1 MRQAEAILD
10 IGSSK
15 IVCMIGRCGED
26 GRFEI
31 YGIGIGEHKGLKKK
45 RFLDEPG
52 LRFAVQ
58 TAIEGAQSEARR
70 RIRSVHV
77 GVPGPFV
84 RAECSVCELVLGEAP
99 REITHR
105 DIDAL
110 METAVRETETP
121 EGFTHMF
128 SVPYHFRVDGSPR
141 NTIPVGLSG
150 KTLWAAVSHMYY
162 ENSFGTL
169 ATDILDEMGIDVD
182 SFVDSAFAEAAMLV
196 KDRRSAEESIVVDV
210 GYYHTDVIVL
220 RGTACVFRTSL
231 PVGGAHIAS
240 DISYVLSIS
249 PAVAESVKQ
258 RHAFGLDYSDRVDT
272 YRLTDG
278 TVESIVYDDI
288 QDIIEAR
295 AHEIASMV
303 REAILKSAVQVM
315 PETPLYL
322 MGGGIAMMRG
332 SREFFQS
339 ASGFYTVTD
348 MPWMPRKNTPNF
360 ASAYGMLNYVCNS
373 ALATAPRAG
382 LKENRLIKAIVNFF
396 TK

>member
-10 IGSSK
+10 FGSSK

-58 TAIEGAQSEARR
+58 TAIEGAQSVARR

-84 RAECSVCELVLGEAP
+84 RAECSVCEVSLGDAP
-99 REITHR
+99 REITHK
-105 DIDAL
+105 DVDAL
-110 METAVRETETP
+110 METAVAEMETP
-121 EGFTHMF
+121 DGFTHMF

-141 NTIPVGLSG
+141 NSIPVGIFG
-150 KTLWAAVSHMYY
+150 KTLWAAVSHMYF
-162 ENSFGTL
+162 ENSFCTL
-169 ATDILDEMGIDVD
+169 ATDILDEMGVDVD
-182 SFVDSAFAEAAMLV
+182 SFVDSSFAEAAMLV
-196 KDRRSAEESIVVDV
+196 KDKRAAEESIVVDV

-231 PVGGAHIAS
+231 PVGGAHITS

-295 AHEIASMV
+295 AYEIASMV
-303 REAILKSAVQVM
+303 REAIMKSAVQVM

-332 SREFFQS
+332 SKEMFQS
-339 ASGFYTVTD
+339 GSGFYTVTD

-360 ASAYGMLNYVCNS
+360 VSAYGMLNYVCNS
-373 ALATAPRAG
+373 ALSTAPRAG
-382 LKENRLIKAIVNFF
+382 LKENRLVKAIMNFF

>member
-10 IGSSK
+10 FGSSK

-31 YGIGIGEHKGLKKK
+31 YGIGNGEHKGLKKK

-84 RAECSVCELVLGEAP
+84 RAECGICEMTLGEAP
-99 REITHR
+99 REILHK

-110 METAVRETETP
+110 MEAAVKEAETP

-128 SVPYHFRVDGSPR
+128 SVPYHYRVDGSPR
-141 NTIPVGLSG
+141 NSIPAGVFG
-150 KTLWAAVSHMYY
+150 KTLWAAVSHMYF
-162 ENSFGTL
+162 ENSFCTL
-169 ATDILDEMGIDVD
+169 ATDILDEMGVDVD

-196 KDRRSAEESIVVDV
+196 KDKREESIVVDV
-210 GYYHTDVIVL
+210 GYYHTDVIVM
-220 RGTACVFRTSL
+220 RDAACVFRAAI
-231 PVGGAHIAS
+231 PVGGAHITS

-295 AHEIASMV
+295 AYEIASMV
-303 REAILKSAVQVM
+303 REAIMKSAVQVM

-332 SREFFQS
+332 SKELFQS
-339 ASGFYTVTD
+339 GSGFYTIAD

-360 ASAYGMLNYVCNS
+360 VSAYGMLNYVCNS
-373 ALATAPRAG
+373 ALSTAPRTG
-382 LKENRLIKAIVNFF
+382 IKENRLIRAIMNFF

>member
-1 MRQAEAILD
+1 MSQAEAILD
-10 IGSSK
+10 FGSSK
-15 IVCMIGRCGED
+15 IVCMIGRCGVD

-31 YGIGIGEHKGLKKK
+31 YGIGVGEHKGLKKK

-84 RAECSVCELVLGEAP
+84 KAECGVCEISFGDAP
-99 REITHR
+99 REILHKDVDT
-105 DIDAL
+105 L
-110 METAVRETETP
+110 METAVRDKETP
-121 EGFTHMF
+121 EGYTHMF
-128 SVPYHFRVDGSPR
+128 SVPYHYRVDGSPR
-141 NTIPVGLSG
+141 NSIPVGLTG
-150 KTLWAAVSHMYY
+150 KTLWAAVSHMYL
-162 ENSFGTL
+162 EDSFSNL
-169 ATDILDEMGIDVD
+169 AADILDEMGVDVD

-196 KDRRSAEESIVVDV
+196 KDKRSSEEAIVVDV
-210 GYYHTDVIVL
+210 GYYHTDVLVM
-220 RGTACVFRTSL
+220 REAACVFRAAL

-249 PAVAESVKQ
+249 PSVAENVKQ
-258 RHAFGLDYSDRVDT
+258 RHAFGLDYTDRVDT
-272 YRLTDG
+272 YRLSDG

-295 AHEIASMV
+295 AYEIASMV
-303 REAILKSAVQVM
+303 RDSILKAAVQVM

-322 MGGGIAMMRG
+322 VGGGIAMMRG
-332 SREFFQS
+332 SRELFQS
-339 ASGFYTVTD
+339 GSGFYTVTD

-360 ASAYGMLNYVCNS
+360 VSAYGMLNYVCNS
-373 ALATAPRAG
+373 ALCTAPRTG
-382 LKENRLIKAIVNFF
+382 IKDNRLVKAIMNFF

>member
-10 IGSSK
+10 FGSSK
-15 IVCMIGRCGED
+15 IICMIGRCGDD

-31 YGIGIGEHKGLKKK
+31 YGIGIGEHKGLKKS
-45 RFLDEPG
+45 RFLDAPG

-58 TAIEGAQSEARR
+58 TAIEGAQSEAKR

-84 RAECSVCELVLGEAP
+84 RAECGVCEISLGESP
-99 REITHR
+99 REIVHK
-105 DIDAL
+105 DIDTL
-110 METAVRETETP
+110 MDVAVKEAAAP
-121 EGFTHMF
+121 AGYTHMF
-128 SVPYHFRVDGSPR
+128 SVPYHYQVDGSPR
-141 NTIPVGLSG
+141 NSIPVGVFG
-150 KTLWAAVSHMYY
+150 KSLWAAVSHMYY
-162 ENSFGTL
+162 ENNFAAL
-169 ATDILDEMGIDVD
+169 ATEILDEMGVEVD
-182 SFVDSAFAEAAMLV
+182 SFADASFAEAAMLV
-196 KDRRSAEESIVVDV
+196 KDKRSSDESIVVDV
-210 GYYHTDVIVL
+210 GYYHTDVIIM
-220 RGTACVFRTSL
+220 RGSACVFRTTI
-231 PVGGAHIAS
+231 PVGGAHITS

-249 PAVAESVKQ
+249 PSVAESVKQ
-258 RHAFGLDYSDRVDT
+258 RHAFGLDYSDRADT

-295 AHEIASMV
+295 AYEIASMV
-303 REAILKSAVQVM
+303 RDTIMKSAVQVM

-332 SREFFQS
+332 SKELFQS
-339 ASGFYTVTD
+339 GSGFFTIAD

-360 ASAYGMLNYVCNS
+360 ASAYGMMNYVCNS
-373 ALATAPRAG
+373 ALSTAPRMSI
-382 LKENRLIKAIVNFF
+382 KDNRLIKAILNFF